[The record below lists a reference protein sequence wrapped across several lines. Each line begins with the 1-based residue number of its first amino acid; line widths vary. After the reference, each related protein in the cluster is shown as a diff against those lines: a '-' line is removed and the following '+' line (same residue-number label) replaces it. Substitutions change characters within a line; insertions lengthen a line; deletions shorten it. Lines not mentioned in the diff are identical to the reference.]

1 MKNILAKRELS
12 KLGQFVDPETLFA
25 FDFDGTLAPLA
36 RDPRAAQ
43 LRKSTLRL
51 LTRLAQRY
59 PTVVISGRP
68 RADVLARL
76 NGVPVRA
83 VIGNHGLEPSPDAA
97 RYHGLVKKWLPQL
110 REALSGIHGL
120 ELENKLYSISIHYRR
135 ARGRAAARTAI
146 GNAVQAL
153 GEEARIVDGKLV
165 VNILPSNAPNKG
177 SALQDIRTAMAA
189 KHTVF
194 VGDDVTD
201 EDVFA
206 ANQPQ
211 QLLGIRVG
219 RAPASGA
226 SHYLAKQADIDH
238 LLKRLLELSAV
249 NDNAGE

>member
-12 KLGQFVDPETLFA
+12 KLGQFVDQETLIA

-43 LRKSTLRL
+43 VRKSTLRL
-51 LTRLAQRY
+51 LTRLAERF

-83 VIGNHGLEPSPDAA
+83 VIGNHGLEPSPDAP

-110 REALSGIHGL
+110 REALHPVQGL

-135 ARGRAAARTAI
+135 ARGRAAARAAI
-146 GNAVQAL
+146 GQAVQAL
-153 GEEARIVDGKLV
+153 GSEARIVDGKLV
-165 VNILPSNAPNKG
+165 VNVLPADAPNKG
-177 SALQDIRTAMAA
+177 SALLDLRAAIQA
-189 KHTVF
+189 KHAVF
-194 VGDDVTD
+194 VGDDMTD
-201 EDVFA
+201 EDVFGA
-206 ANQPQ
+206 AQTA

-219 RAPASGA
+219 RASESSA

-238 LLKRLLELSAV
+238 LLKRLLELSA
-249 NDNAGE
+249 NDNARG